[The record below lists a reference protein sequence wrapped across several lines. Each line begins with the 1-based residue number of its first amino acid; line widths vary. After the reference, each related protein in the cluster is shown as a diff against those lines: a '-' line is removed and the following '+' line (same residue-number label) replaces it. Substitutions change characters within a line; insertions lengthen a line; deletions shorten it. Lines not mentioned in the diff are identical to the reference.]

1 MKAAQRA
8 ELLARERDRG
18 LALRAEG
25 TLTRIWRL
33 PGRLANIGIWSV
45 PDAEALHEA
54 LTSLPVMPY
63 ASVAVTVLARHPVDG
78 GPDPSAGAAGGG
90 ADAGADR
97 PTV

>member
-1 MKAAQRA
+1 MEFLVEIAVALPPDMPADQRA

-33 PGRLANIGIWSV
+33 PGRLANVGIWSA

-63 ASVAVTVLARHPVDG
+63 ATVSVTVLARHPLEDG
-78 GPDPSAGAAGGG
+78 PA
-90 ADAGADR
+90 R
-97 PTV
+97 